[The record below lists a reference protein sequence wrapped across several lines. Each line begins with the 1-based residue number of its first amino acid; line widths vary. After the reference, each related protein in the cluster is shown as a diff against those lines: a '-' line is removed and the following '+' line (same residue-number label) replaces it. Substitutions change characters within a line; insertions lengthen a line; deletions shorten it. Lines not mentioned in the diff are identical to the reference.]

1 MTGITKVRGSTLP
14 ADNLGGRDL
23 QYIVIA
29 QAGIQT
35 NYASVDSN
43 FQKTIYQLQQFTEL
57 YVLGTPSAGLVT
69 VGVAGD
75 TIESLYD
82 SVTNSGSYP
91 AIATAIFTAT
101 SVTTTV
107 YASTLTGVAFVYGP

>member
-1 MTGITKVRGSTLP
+1 MTGITKVHGPILP

-23 QYIVIA
+23 QFLVIA
-29 QAGIQT
+29 QTGIET
-35 NYASVDSN
+35 NYGTVNSN

-57 YVLGTPSAGLVT
+57 YILGTPDSGIVT
-69 VGVAGD
+69 VGVSSD
-75 TIESLYD
+75 TIESAY
-82 SVTNSGSYP
+82 STANGGTYP

-101 SVTTTV
+101 AVATTV

>member
-1 MTGITKVRGSTLP
+1 MTGITKVHGPILP

-23 QYIVIA
+23 QFLVIA
-29 QAGIQT
+29 QAGIHT
-35 NYASVDSN
+35 NYSSVDSN

-57 YVLGTPSAGLVT
+57 YMLGTPSAGLVT
-69 VGVAGD
+69 VGVASD
-75 TIESLYD
+75 TIESLYSSAD
-82 SVTNSGSYP
+82 GGSYP

-107 YASTLTGVAFVYGP
+107 YASTLTGAAFTYGP

>member
-1 MTGITKVRGSTLP
+1 MTGITKVHGPILP

-23 QYIVIA
+23 QFIVIA
-29 QAGIQT
+29 QAGIHT
-35 NYASVDSN
+35 NYGSVDSN

-57 YVLGTPSAGLVT
+57 YMLGTPSSGTVT

-75 TIESLYD
+75 TLESAY
-82 SVTNSGSYP
+82 SSSNGGSYP

-101 SVTTTV
+101 AVTTTV
-107 YASTLTGVAFVYGP
+107 YASTLSGVAFVYGP